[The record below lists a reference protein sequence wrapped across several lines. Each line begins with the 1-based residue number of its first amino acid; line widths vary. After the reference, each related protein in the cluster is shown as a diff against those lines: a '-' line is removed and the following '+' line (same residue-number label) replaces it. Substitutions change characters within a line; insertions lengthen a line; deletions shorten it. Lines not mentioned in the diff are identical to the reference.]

1 MVIGLRTLA
10 GHFQPRALGIVLIA
24 LIVSLPVVVVLSF
37 VFHPAGEVWRHLSAT
52 VLPLYVRNSA
62 LLMGGVAAGTLALG
76 VTTAWLTTMC
86 SFPGRRLFEWALLLP
101 LAIPAYIIAYTY
113 TGMLDFAGPVQVFLR
128 EQFGWSRGDYWF
140 PEIRSLGGAM
150 VMLSLVLYP
159 YVYLL
164 ARSAFLEQSPYAID
178 VSRTLG
184 CSTWSS
190 FFRVSLPA
198 ARPAIIAGLSLALM
212 ETLADFGT
220 VQYFGVPTFTTG
232 IFRTWFGLGDSGAAA
247 QLAVVLLAFIFI
259 VFSAERWSRR
269 RASFHHVG
277 NRSRPLGR
285 YILSPAR
292 AWLAFGGCALPLAL
306 GFVVPVA
313 QLSVWA
319 ARTAGK
325 MLDADFFELLTHTLA
340 LAAATAIISVLLA
353 LYLAYGRR
361 AHPALPVRLSV
372 RLAGMGY
379 AVPGIVIAVGVML
392 PLAWVDN
399 AVDTWLRA
407 HFHVSSGLLLS
418 GTLVALMLAY
428 QVRFLAVSLQTV
440 ESGLAK
446 ITPVID
452 EAGRSLGCRVSE
464 LMRRVHVPM
473 LRGSLLTASLLVFV
487 DVMKE
492 LPATL
497 VLRPFDFNTLAVR
510 AYELATDERL
520 EDASTAALSIVA
532 AGLVPVVLLSLS
544 IARSRYRE
552 TLELPYSP
560 LPNAVTQQL

>member
-1 MVIGLRTLA
+1 MSQRRSLVEHI
-10 GHFQPRALGIVLIA
+10 QPRAVGVVLVA
-24 LIVSLPVVVVLSF
+24 AVVSLPVVVVLSS
-37 VFHPAGEVWRHLSAT
+37 VFHPAGEVWRHLAET
-52 VLPLYVRNSA
+52 VLPVYLRNSG
-62 LLMGGVAAGTLALG
+62 LLMVGVAAGTLALG
-76 VTTAWLTTMC
+76 VSTAWLTTMC
-86 SFPGRRLFEWALLLP
+86 AFPARRLFEWALLLP

-113 TGMLDFAGPVQVFLR
+113 TGMLDFAGPVQTFLR
-128 EQFGWSRGDYWF
+128 DQFGWSRGDYWF

-247 QLAVVLLAFIFI
+247 QLAVVLLVFIFS
-259 VFSAERWSRR
+259 VFAAERWSRN

-277 NRSRPLGR
+277 NRSRPLATH
-285 YILSPAR
+285 YLSPGR
-292 AWLAFGGCALPLAL
+292 AWLAFSVCALTLAFA
-306 GFVVPVA
+306 FVIPVA

-319 ARTAGK
+319 ARTASE
-325 MLDADFFELLTHTLA
+325 MVDASFIELLLNTLG
-340 LAAATAIISVLLA
+340 LAAVTALISVLLA

-361 AHPALPVRLSV
+361 AHATLPVRFAV

-392 PLAWVDN
+392 PLAFIDNTVD
-399 AVDTWLRA
+399 AWLRSR
-407 HFHVSSGLLLS
+407 FDYSSGLILS

-446 ITPVID
+446 ITPVMD
-452 EAGRSLGCRVSE
+452 EAGRSLGCRASE
-464 LMRRVHVPM
+464 LVSRVHVPM

-532 AGLVPVVLLSLS
+532 AGLVPVILLSLS

-552 TLELPYSP
+552 TLEVPYQP
-560 LPNAVTQQL
+560 LPAAAARQV